1 MSQYYY
7 DNQSAIYRNASKTNN
22 ITVDPSANVIQVT
35 HDSQTSTLD
44 NNSLSISS
52 TAATPVSILLQG
64 DTSPLIPSQ
73 FTITDNTNYASGIQL
88 NGSNVNGVFS
98 ANYTT
103 GDIALME
110 GEQLTYR
117 NNLNPLLAT
126 TDTEITSSQIK
137 IQDLNGAGTRVWTAD
152 AGSLNIFDGTSMNT
166 YIDAG
171 SATITATGSGQ
182 TLTTSPSM
190 ITFNNGISA
199 PYIELNGS
207 NQLWINNTDTYPI
220 ILNST
225 NSQITIG
232 DVGNAGNFTRIA
244 VDDTTRTN
252 EINSVDIRS
261 SCGGSNLY
269 TLPIQFTNKVNSNY
283 SYNNPTTWEMVFAG
297 SMAIPLE
304 QLTLTNGYTTW
315 KMDFAMN
322 CWNTT
327 VQSDKAY
334 AMYIEI
340 RDVNGT
346 GNDYSGF
353 LFNQNTPYTTYKNSS
368 SYSATNTQIENYVY
382 TDYYDF
388 SGATGSPLE
397 IRLWRYA
404 DNTMSCEFSW
414 LVTLSKNNL
423 V

>member
-7 DNQSAIYRNASKTNN
+7 DNQSAIYRNASKTNV
-22 ITVDPSANVIQVT
+22 ITLDPSTNVIQVT
-35 HDSQTSTLD
+35 KNSQTSTFD

-64 DTSPLIPSQ
+64 DTSPSLPAQ
-73 FTITDNTNYASGIQL
+73 FVVTDNTTTACGIQL
-88 NGSNVNGVFS
+88 GATANGVFA
-98 ANYTT
+98 ANFST
-103 GDIALME
+103 GQIGLFE
-110 GEQLTYR
+110 GPKLTYR
-117 NNLNPLLAT
+117 DNSDPLLAT
-126 TDTEITSSQIK
+126 TDTEVTASQIK
-137 IQDLNGAGTRVWTAD
+137 IQDLNGSGTRVWTAD
-152 AGSLNIFDGTSMNT
+152 AGSINIFDGTSLNT

-171 SATITATGSGQ
+171 DATFTATGTGEY
-182 TLTTSPSM
+182 TEITPSK
-190 ITFNNGISA
+190 INFNNGTTT
-199 PYIELNGS
+199 PYIELNSS
-207 NQLWINNTDTYPI
+207 NQLWINNDNTYPI

-225 NSQITIG
+225 NSQITVG

-252 EINSVDIRS
+252 EINSVDIKS
-261 SCGGSNLY
+261 SCGSGSYY
-269 TLPIQFTNKVNSNY
+269 TMPIQFTNKANSSY
-283 SYNNPTTWEMVFAG
+283 SYTNNNTWQMVFSG
-297 SMAIPLE
+297 SMSIPLE

-322 CWNTT
+322 CWNCT